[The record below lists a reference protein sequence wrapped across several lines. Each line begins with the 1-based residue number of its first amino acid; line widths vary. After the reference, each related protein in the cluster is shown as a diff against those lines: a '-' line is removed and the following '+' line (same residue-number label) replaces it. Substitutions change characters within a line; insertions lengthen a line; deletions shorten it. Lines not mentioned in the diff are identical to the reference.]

1 MPMALAGEY
10 SEDEWEPMET
20 APLDGTPFQV
30 RRGEMHATVRGQVQS
45 MPG

>member
-20 APLDGTPFQV
+20 ARLMAHLSKFVEKNCTLQF
-30 RRGEMHATVRGQVQS
+30 RGQVQS